1 MKHVASIRFIV
12 QRWRELAMRDGYTDH
27 TTVVYAEPVVDGWLP
42 AFTVPNGTQIVARM
56 SAPFPNERAA
66 RNSLRDLLQQA
77 LDAGRI
83 NLNEHPAA
91 QEQVV

>member
-27 TTVVYAEPVVDGWLP
+27 STLVYAEPVVDGWLP
-42 AFTVPNGTQIVARM
+42 AFTAPNGTQIVARM
-56 SAPFPNERAA
+56 SVPFPDERRA

-77 LDAGRI
+77 HDAGRI
-83 NLNEHPAA
+83 NLNANPAE
-91 QEQVV
+91 QESAA